1 MVVERGRCERGKRGD
16 GDCRTRVDRHLFED
30 VRWCQQ
36 GESGGYDRR
45 ACESA
50 LRCPGELG
58 SDGVQGGLESASNDR
73 CSEGS
78 RRVSF
83 EKWSVDGNDQGVSI
97 GNEARKE
104 ERE

>member
-1 MVVERGRCERGKRGD
+1 MERVLCERWKGGD
-16 GDCRTRVDRHLFED
+16 GDHRTRVDRHLFED
-30 VRWCQQ
+30 VLWCQQ
-36 GESGGYDRR
+36 EESGGCNRR
-45 ACESA
+45 ACKSA

-73 CSEGS
+73 RSEGS
-78 RRVSF
+78 RRVSI

-104 ERE
+104 EMV